1 MPQKRRIAIGC
12 YVSLCHLSYG
22 PTFMFVLVQR
32 HEIVG
37 IAVRLATCVRCAMIR
52 LSLQAPLHQ
61 LAVLRLLALYNASSI
76 TSSFRHLRQSH
87 SSRRRI
93 QRHIKRFHRHRPENE
108 PLCLHEIAHRLPT
121 LSGCVR
127 CLFTSVPFNKHT
139 LRGITTIL

>member
-61 LAVLRLLALYNASSI
+61 LAVLRLLARMAPGDALLVKAS
-76 TSSFRHLRQSH
+76 RGMALE
-87 SSRRRI
+87 
-93 QRHIKRFHRHRPENE
+93 KA
-108 PLCLHEIAHRLPT
+108 LA
-121 LSGCVR
+121 
-127 CLFTSVPFNKHT
+127 LFYPVCAK
-139 LRGITTIL
+139 